1 MPAKKKHSRADLDR
15 AIRTVIAQFGHR
27 PNFTGADVGYRWT
40 EGKRTDEL
48 CVRIHVERKLPL
60 SEIEKRDVFP
70 PDIDGIPLDVIH
82 GPYRPSL
89 TAEGT
94 DHRARFS
101 HVMGGISCGRV
112 GDGTG
117 TIGAVVIDE
126 QSGKPSILSNW
137 HVMAGSRARV
147 GDDILQPGEIDS
159 GVPGRDVIAWLQ
171 RWMLDSDGDAAIA
184 ALRSSR
190 SWLPVQF
197 GAFATF
203 TGARNSRLGEVL
215 VKSGRT
221 TAQTQARVDGEGIYR
236 LTYEVA
242 PGRFEARD
250 IRGFKL
256 VPVEDGNPDGDELSS
271 GGDSGAVWY
280 NASSG
285 EAVGLHF
292 AGETSPDPVAE
303 HAVACNLPRVLE
315 RLNVRLAAYSDLLA
329 AGAPIPNRA
338 ERDNLLGTGL
348 TIDPDWEDPR
358 LPIPPIGWPWPQPWP
373 QPWPGPSPWPWI
385 DPRINLDPSP
395 LGIDPRFEVPAV
407 PRPRRMP
414 RFNNTRG
421 SRRRAEL
428 TGAVAP
434 LAAPE
439 RLSLI
444 DDIWRRLKS
453 ALSGNPDF
461 ASARLHDLLSDFM
474 PEGDARFV
482 IAHALNNSRAFF
494 DLWPGKF
501 FGSDFARAVSF
512 AHVCSDIRRVIEEN
526 PA

>member
-1 MPAKKKHSRADLDR
+1 MPAKKKHSRADLDK
-15 AIRTVIAQFGHR
+15 AVRTVVARFGHR

-48 CVRIHVERKLPL
+48 CVRVHVERKLPQ
-60 SEIEKRDVFP
+60 SEIEASDVFP

-94 DHRARFS
+94 GHRARFS
-101 HVMGGISCGRV
+101 HVMGGISCGRL

-137 HVMAGSRARV
+137 HVMAGARARV
-147 GDDILQPGEIDS
+147 GDEILQPGEIDS
-159 GVPGRDVIAWLQ
+159 GVPGRDGIARLQ
-171 RWMLDSDGDAAIA
+171 RWMLDSDGDAATATLGA
-184 ALRSSR
+184 AR

-197 GAFATF
+197 GTFAVF

-256 VPVEDGNPDGDELSS
+256 VPVKDGNPDGDELSS
-271 GGDSGAVWY
+271 GGDSGSTWY
-280 NASSG
+280 NAGSG

-292 AGETSPDPVAE
+292 AGETSPDPTAE
-303 HAVACNLPRVLE
+303 HAIACNMPRVLE
-315 RLNVRLAAYSDLLA
+315 RLNVRLATYGDLLA
-329 AGAPIPNRA
+329 AGISAPDRV
-338 ERDNLLGTGL
+338 ERQSPIGTGL
-348 TIDPDWEDPR
+348 TINPDWEDPR

-373 QPWPGPSPWPWI
+373 GPWPWPWI
-385 DPRINLDPSP
+385 DPRAIRNPSP
-395 LGIDPRFEVPAV
+395 LGSDPRFEGPAV
-407 PRPRRMP
+407 PQPRRMP
-414 RFNNTRG
+414 RFNDARRL
-421 SRRRAEL
+421 RRRGER
-428 TGAVAP
+428 TGTTAVAT
-434 LAAPE
+434 APE
-439 RLSLI
+439 RLNLI
-444 DDIWRRLKS
+444 DDIWPRLQT

-461 ASARLHDLLSDFM
+461 TSARLHDLLSDFM
-474 PEGDARFV
+474 PEGDAQFA
-482 IAHALNNSRAFF
+482 IAHALNNSGAFF

-501 FGSDFARAVSF
+501 FGTDFDTAVSF
-512 AHVCSDIRRVIEEN
+512 AHVCGDIHRVIEEN